1 MDCPGGN
8 HEMKKPPTIITTPSP
23 ADLVRQC
30 REQAG
35 HATIYAAHQAAP
47 GVSLGTLHRIEH
59 GQQDPSV
66 GCLAGLLQRLGWR
79 LTLTA
84 EKTKEE

>member
-1 MDCPGGN
+1 
-8 HEMKKPPTIITTPSP
+8 MKRPQTITTTSP

-30 REQAG
+30 REQSG
-35 HATIYAAHQAAP
+35 HPTIYAAHQADP
-47 GVSLGTLHRIEH
+47 GLSLGTLHRIEH

-66 GCLAGLLQRLGWR
+66 GCLARLLGRLGWR

-84 EKTKEE
+84 EKQSDE